1 MAGISSK
8 AAGTLQN
15 KYQYN
20 GKEKQSNEF
29 SDGSGLDWY
38 DYGARM
44 YDAQLGVWHNMDP
57 HSDKYRGC
65 SPYVY
70 GFNNPII
77 IVDPSGKDNV
87 IYLDVVDGSIRPWQA
102 RQMARNATA
111 NFRDM
116 GLKTTVKVLKKGKD
130 IDISK
135 IDKTDAVAV
144 IGKTENV
151 YNEVR
156 RMESAKN
163 QGGDGASMINI
174 MKGNN
179 FGATGKTS
187 TGLST
192 GNGPV
197 PEVSSGNIIA
207 ISTEALS
214 AYSEKTKIGFEDFGA
229 VSINHGAGH
238 TAGLHHA
245 GDFISFGM
253 NQDIIPRNSIMDNGT
268 TIGDANLN
276 GENINARFVSSINN
290 RMPVRV
296 FPHIPYS
303 TAAYNTSPIYR
314 AFINRYG
321 IESSNNASTIQ
332 TK

>member
-8 AAGTLQN
+8 AAGKMDN
-15 KYQYN
+15 KYEYN
-20 GKEKQSNEF
+20 GKEKQEKEF
-29 SDGSGLDWY
+29 SDGSGLEWM

-44 YDAQLGVWHNMDP
+44 LDPQLGVWHSIDP
-57 HSDKYRGC
+57 HSDKYPGC

-77 IVDPSGKDNV
+77 MVDPSGKDNV
-87 IYLDVVDGSIRPWQA
+87 IYLDVVDGSLLPWEA

-151 YNEVR
+151 YKEVK
-156 RMESAKN
+156 RMESEKN
-163 QGGDGASMINI
+163 QAADGSSMTNT

-179 FGATGKTS
+179 FGATGTTS
-187 TGLST
+187 TGWST
-192 GNGPV
+192 GNGIV
-197 PEVSSGNIIA
+197 PEVSSGNLIA

-214 AYSEKTKIGFEDFGA
+214 AFEKASKIRVLDFGA
-229 VSINHGAGH
+229 ISINHGAGH
-238 TAGLHHA
+238 DAGLDHA
-245 GDFISFGM
+245 GGKFSFGA
-253 NQDIIPRNSIMDNGT
+253 NQEQIPYNSIMNNGQS
-268 TIGDANLN
+268 IGDANLN
-276 GENINARFVSSINN
+276 GEDIHARFIHNWSNQ
-290 RMPVRV
+290 MPRRNFNV
-296 FPHIPYS
+296 PYHNS
-303 TAAYNTSPIYR
+303 TTNTSPIYR
-314 AFINRYG
+314 AFIIRYG
-321 IESSNNASTIQ
+321 NNKSKNAAGVQ
-332 TK
+332 TD